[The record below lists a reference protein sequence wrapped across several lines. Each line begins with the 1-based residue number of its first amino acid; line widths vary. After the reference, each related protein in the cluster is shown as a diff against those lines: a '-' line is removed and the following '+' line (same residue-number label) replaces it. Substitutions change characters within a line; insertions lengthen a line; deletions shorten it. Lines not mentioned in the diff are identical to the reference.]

1 MSFAIPIRRLR
12 ETSTLISFPHPQ
24 PSYPVHI
31 LLVPKKALS
40 GLEALSPEDD
50 SFYSDLFSTVQSLV
64 AEMRLAKQ
72 GYRLMVNG
80 GCYQDVPQ
88 LHFHLVS
95 SSTGAGDEITG

>member
-1 MSFAIPIRRLR
+1 MSFAIPTRRLR
-12 ETSTLISFPHPQ
+12 ETSTLFAFHHPQ

-64 AEMRLAKQ
+64 VEIRLAEQ

-80 GCYQDVPQ
+80 GGYQDVPQ

-95 SSTGAGDEITG
+95 GPKGAGDEITG